1 MSSITL
7 VSKSVLQSLK
17 SLFVHD
23 VSDNLWRNYAIVML
37 AGVSSQQVLY
47 KYCLLKVKSWE
58 DAASLKHVLEVTGKQ
73 LTCSRCVS
81 VCSRKLELS
90 VRTWPWLHCFPQRTS
105 TERKKEK
112 RKRFNLNLI

>member
-58 DAASLKHVLEVTGKQ
+58 DAASLKHVLEVTGEQ

-90 VRTWPWLHCFPQRTS
+90 VRTWPWLHCFPQRPS

>member
-23 VSDNLWRNYAIVML
+23 VSDNLWHNYAIVML

-58 DAASLKHVLEVTGKQ
+58 DAASLKHVLEVTGEQ

-90 VRTWPWLHCFPQRTS
+90 VRTWPWLHCFPQRPS